1 MFSSSTF
8 RLLAAAAAM
17 SIIGPAVAQDE
28 LTLEGG
34 DWVER
39 GGADADPDLRRARE
53 LLAADKPEEAK
64 QILDTWIASHQYSDH
79 PELSDA
85 YLLRGDAKQMA
96 GNEYRAL
103 YDYEA
108 VAKRFYGTPAFP
120 LAIEREA
127 EIAVKYLGGMR
138 RKWLGWLRIERAESL
153 GEELL
158 VRVQERMPGS
168 QIAERAALDLADY
181 YYKKRDLP
189 MAADMYGI
197 VVENYPASKF
207 RKYAALREI
216 YSNIAAYKGPRY
228 DRSPLIEAGT
238 LIEDFQDHY
247 PADAEQAGISAQL
260 TSWVDESAAGHVLA
274 TARWYLRRNDEAS
287 ARFTLRRLV
296 REYPESAAAA
306 EAVALMTERGWLTAP
321 PATEPPEEPADA
333 AP

>member
-1 MFSSSTF
+1 
-8 RLLAAAAAM
+8 M
-17 SIIGPAVAQDE
+17 SIIGPAMAQDE
-28 LTLEGG
+28 VTLEGG
-34 DWVER
+34 EWVE
-39 GGADADPDLRRARE
+39 GQNEGSDPDIRRARE
-53 LLAADKPEEAK
+53 LLAADQPAEAK

-108 VAKRFYGTPAFP
+108 VTKRFYGTPAFP
-120 LAIEREA
+120 LAIDREA

-181 YYKKRDLP
+181 YYRKRDLS

-197 VVENYPASKF
+197 IVETYPASKY

-216 YSNIAAYKGPRY
+216 YSNIASYKGPRY
-228 DRSPLIEAGT
+228 DRSPLIEVGT
-238 LIEDFQDHY
+238 LIEDFQDRY

-260 TSWVDESAAGHVLA
+260 TAWVDESAAAHVLA
-274 TARWYLRRNDEAS
+274 TAHWYLRRNDEAS
-287 ARFTLRRLV
+287 ARFTMRRLV
-296 REYPESAAAA
+296 REYPESAAAT
-306 EAVALMTERGWLTAP
+306 EAVRIMTERGWLDAP
-321 PATEPPEEPADA
+321 AAPTEEPADA
-333 AP
+333 NP

>member
-1 MFSSSTF
+1 MFSSNTF
-8 RLLAAAAAM
+8 RLCTLAAVL
-17 SIIGPAVAQDE
+17 SIIGPARAQDE
-28 LTLEGG
+28 LTLEGEA
-34 DWVER
+34 WVETH
-39 GGADADPDLRRARE
+39 DENADPDIRRARE
-53 LLAADKPEEAK
+53 LLAADQPAEAK
-64 QILDTWIASHQYSDH
+64 KILDTWINSHQYSDH

-85 YLLRGDAKQMA
+85 YLLRGDAKQM
-96 GNEYRAL
+96 GGDEYQAL

-127 EIAVKYLGGMR
+127 EIGVRYLEGLR
-138 RKWLGWLRIERAESL
+138 RRWFGWIRIERAESL

-197 VVENYPASKF
+197 IVETYPASKH

-216 YSNIAAYKGPRY
+216 YSSIAAYKGPKY

-238 LIEDFQDHY
+238 LIEDFKDRY

-260 TSWVDESAAGHVLA
+260 STWVDESAAGHVLE
-274 TARWYLRRNDEAS
+274 TARWYLRRNDHAS
-287 ARFTLRRLV
+287 ARYTMRRLV

-306 EAVALMTERGWLTAP
+306 EAIEIMTERGWLESP
-321 PATEPPEEPADA
+321 PATEAVEEPNDA